1 MGPDLGSQLLST
13 HQGCRCSFSVPDT
26 GPEQLKDLGKY
37 QLVPLV
43 QLWSKFSPKM
53 LSAGISVPRFTV
65 AGRGLPPPTD
75 TRWDRATVCPG
86 YPQQLGSVPAVWQCR
101 WVFTWCNRTE
111 AGRGR

>member
-1 MGPDLGSQLLST
+1 MDPDLGSQLLST

-43 QLWSKFSPKM
+43 QLWSQFSPKM

-65 AGRGLPPPTD
+65 AGRGAAPTYGHQVGLGHCVFWVPSAVGIG
-75 TRWDRATVCPG
+75 TCSVAVQVG
-86 YPQQLGSVPAVWQCR
+86 FHLVQLH
-101 WVFTWCNRTE
+101 
-111 AGRGR
+111 